1 MINCNDGY
9 VGMNSDCNDG
19 YVGMNSETS
28 LKMMKQLKF
37 ISAIVTVVN
46 ILYFNIN
53 IDIFNSNTN

>member
-1 MINCNDGY
+1 MIN
-9 VGMNSDCNDG
+9 CNDG

-53 IDIFNSNTN
+53 IDIFNSNSNINIVSH